1 MKLSRSSDYSA
12 RILVQLAKAG
22 EKATNASLAKELR
35 IAPAYLVKLVRE
47 LARRRLVRTTKG
59 KGGGVEI
66 LQDPKR
72 ITLLDVVELNEGPL
86 VLSDCLFDSKYC
98 ELSAGCGLK
107 VKIAIAQKELKRILG
122 KTTIA
127 DLIGKRR

>member
-1 MKLSRSSDYSA
+1 MKLSRASDYSV
-12 RILVQLAKAG
+12 RILVQLAKVRD
-22 EKATNASLAKELR
+22 KATNASLAKELR

-47 LARRRLVRTTKG
+47 LARRRLVRTIKG

-66 LQDPKR
+66 LQDPKK

-86 VLSDCLFDSKYC
+86 VLSDCLFDAKYC
-98 ELSAGCGLK
+98 DQSASCGLK
-107 VKIAIAQKELKRILG
+107 IKIAVVQRELKRILG

-127 DLIGKRR
+127 DLIDKRR